1 MLHSFAKKTTMSPN
15 KTSAYL
21 LAGFESFQNNTLKKG
36 KEEFH
41 TLDDLMN
48 YMRNMN
54 LQQEYFDILDVKAGK
69 QIDWME
75 LN

>member
-1 MLHSFAKKTTMSPN
+1 MSSN
-15 KTSAYL
+15 NTSAYL
-21 LAGFESFQNNTLKKG
+21 LVGFESFQSNTLKKG

-41 TLDDLMN
+41 TLDDLLN
-48 YMRNMN
+48 YMKNMN

-69 QIDWME
+69 QIDWIE